1 MDEVGLNRPPA
12 FREILPSQIPI
23 ATMDP
28 TKVAQDD
35 SLARMRKSYDQAQD
49 RVQAVSYDKMGDRLQ
64 RKREGSIVDIQ
75 V

>member
-1 MDEVGLNRPPA
+1 MDSVNLPPA
-12 FREILPSQIPI
+12 FRELLPSQIPI
-23 ATMDP
+23 PTMDP

-49 RVQAVSYDKMGDRLQ
+49 RIQEVSYDKMGDRLDN
-64 RKREGSIVDIQ
+64 KRQGSIVDIK